1 MADWQEIVAANNAQY
16 DFEEASDITTTSGE
30 TGVSDYL
37 FDIVRA
43 PVGGISDALQGLIT
57 LGVLPFD
64 IMTDKDLTGKIDKFF
79 DETAI
84 LNTEAETGLGKI
96 VQGLV
101 QFGVPLGVASKVGSG
116 VKLLRAASETKKLSS
131 LPSLGAK
138 GAEIAKRAGYWGA
151 LGGITDTAVNV
162 PTKNASIS
170 DMVGLTEA
178 PNFNDMTGKELAAA
192 KLKQKLKMGA
202 EGSVIGAGFA
212 LLPVAGTLGA
222 KFLGASYKY
231 GLKPAGGAALRV
243 LDNVVVNPLSK
254 KIAGEGTQGGFV
266 TAGLKKTGSLFD
278 NAYGKLGI
286 PDASKWKNFDPKG
299 GTFGQRIMK
308 KLDNFK
314 NEFKSANI
322 MSPTLKLESDKVA
335 GKIEAEMRS
344 FTKIDE
350 RIDTKLYDIV
360 SKFKTNY
367 YDKITRQP
375 GYRNIAD
382 NLQMEKNKIF
392 DYLTARGTKQATS
405 KLKLV
410 NSAVQK
416 EAKDLKGIL
425 KESNTRIG
433 SLLAKNKSGSYAE
446 LSRLLVDDAD
456 NFFKQRFASFN
467 NRDFKFDLKGKTGIA
482 AKQEIKRQSL
492 MNQDMR
498 AGVEGLE
505 NLTFKKLQGFK
516 KKLNSKNPKLTE
528 QEKIWDNALN
538 KNSEMRL
545 ELLKRAVIN
554 SGSNA
559 NVFFEN
565 VAMQIGKQANKIKP
579 GEEFPDAIKRFL
591 NTPKGQEVAIKDYS
605 NSMLDAIIWNSK
617 QTYKK
622 QYFDIVEK
630 EWLKDGTIFAGN
642 ILKDPAAAQKVVNA
656 GLTSSRL
663 RRVANDQNKSG
674 MMNTDP
680 AFDSTL
686 FTKEYYALPEITNA
700 LNGVKA
706 NFDNLFDS
714 PWYSSLMQLKAGG
727 QIAKTIF
734 SPMTQIRNV
743 TTASF
748 FPLASGL
755 IGSRSSLGDAWKLV
769 ADDIFTGAK
778 NNLDTLNK
786 TIDDDVT
793 RGVIDS
799 SIQVN
804 EIKNILEKAS
814 TGQISFNSFMR
825 NPTVKK
831 FVDVYQGGD
840 NIWKIYSDRFYQ
852 SALRDA
858 FGNPAAN
865 SKAVLDNVKT
875 WYKEV
880 AKAPYIDTS
889 AITGQLKT
897 ADEALKEVSAYLVKN
912 TIPTYSQ
919 VPRIIQSIRNLP
931 LGNFVAFPAEI
942 MRTSANLL
950 SLGARELTSSNPYI
964 RQMGARRLI
973 GASATFGGMGKI
985 VAETAEFVT
994 GVSDEVME
1002 KAKRSFVP
1010 RYEMNATL
1018 IPMTAPDEN
1027 GNFKYINF
1035 SYSNPYDSLLRPY
1048 NALVSSFAKGEL
1060 NQENVG
1066 EKILNGLFGTYGGA
1080 PGAIPEFF
1088 SPFISESIGTERV
1101 ADLVFRNGETR
1112 NGKKIWFDT
1121 DSLDVKISRGMEHII
1136 GGLEPGGFTSAKRVW
1151 NGASGQ
1157 FTDYGSQRDMAN
1169 ELVALMSG
1177 VRVQEVKPLQ
1187 SMPFV
1192 ITSFGKDKQEIG
1204 RKFNSIAYSANT
1216 SAEQKVSAY
1225 KEWVVNS
1232 FKSQKSLMQTLKD
1245 AEDLGIG
1252 RSILRRTLDE
1262 RLKNQTEV
1270 SNLLNGKF
1278 KAPTASNNRA
1288 EALIKRLEDQ
1298 DLDMALQFEVG
1309 LDVAQDVWKDLQ
1321 RDVRNFDLNSSVE
1334 DFETFIDEVLSFGV
1348 EQARE
1353 VPPMRRTRAIEEV
1366 QETDVSLPVDN
1377 RKNVAVSPQVTNTGS
1392 QVMANA
1398 TLGSKYLGG
1407 INYNKMNT
1415 AQKADYVDKVFKV

>member
-1 MADWQEIVAANNAQY
+1 MADWQELAAIQQNASLV
-16 DFEEASDITTTSGE
+16 DEDDVTIGSSETTA
-30 TGVSDYL
+30 SDYL

-64 IMTDKDLTGKIDKFF
+64 ILTDKDLTGKIDKFF
-79 DETAI
+79 NETAI

-96 VQGLV
+96 VQAIT

-151 LGGITDTAVNV
+151 LGGATDLAVSV
-162 PTKNASIS
+162 PTQNSALS
-170 DMVGLTEA
+170 DMIGITEA
-178 PNFNDMTGKELAAA
+178 PNFNELEGKELAQA
-192 KLKQKLKMGA
+192 KLSQKIKMGA

-212 LLPVAGTLGA
+212 MLPVAGTLGA

-231 GLKPAGGAALRV
+231 GLKPVGGAALRV

-254 KIAGEGTQGGFV
+254 KIAGGGTEGGYFTAAIKKGGELLDKGY
-266 TAGLKKTGSLFD
+266 TKA
-278 NAYGKLGI
+278 GI
-286 PDASKWKNFDPKG
+286 PDAKEWKYFDTKG

-308 KLDNFK
+308 RLDNFK

-322 MSPTLKLESDKVA
+322 ISPTLKLEGDKVA
-335 GKIEAEMRS
+335 GKIEAEMRG
-344 FTKIDE
+344 FRKIDE

-367 YDKITRQP
+367 FDKVTKQP
-375 GYRNIAD
+375 GYRNVMD
-382 NLQMEKNKIF
+382 NLQVEKNKIF
-392 DYLTARGTKQATS
+392 DYITAKGKKEAAN

-410 NSAVQK
+410 NPAVQK
-416 EAKDLKGIL
+416 EAKDLKNIL
-425 KESNTRIG
+425 KESNTKVG
-433 SLLAKNKSGSYAE
+433 SLLAKSKNDSFRE
-446 LSRLLVDDAD
+446 LSKLMIDDAD

-467 NRDFKFDLKGKTGIA
+467 NKDFAFDIKGKAGTA
-482 AKQEIKRQSL
+482 AKQEIKNQSL
-492 MNQDMR
+492 INQNMR
-498 AGVEGLE
+498 LGVPGLE
-505 NLTFKKLQGFK
+505 DLNFKSLQILK
-516 KKLNSKNPKLTE
+516 KKLKSKNPKLTVKE
-528 QEKIWDNALN
+528 EGWNKALN
-538 KNSEMRL
+538 KNADNRL
-545 ELLKRAVIN
+545 QMLKRSVIN
-554 SGSNA
+554 SGSDA
-559 NVFFEN
+559 NMFFTN
-565 VAMQIGKQANKIKP
+565 VAKQIGKDADKMRP
-579 GEEFPDAIKRFL
+579 GEQFPDAIKRFL

-605 NSMLDAIIWNSK
+605 NSLLDAIIWNSK

-622 QYFDIVEK
+622 QYFDVVEK
-630 EWLKDGTIFAGN
+630 EWLKDGTIFGN
-642 ILKDPAAAQKVVNA
+642 ILKDQDAYQNA
-656 GLTSSRL
+656 INRGIDPTRL
-663 RRVANDQNKSG
+663 RRITNDQSRSG
-674 MMNTDP
+674 MMSTDP
-680 AFDSTL
+680 AFDSNL
-686 FTKEYYALPEITNA
+686 FKNEYFTLPEISNA
-700 LNGVKA
+700 LQGVKA
-706 NFDNLFDS
+706 NFDNLFDNQ
-714 PWYSSLMQLKAGG
+714 WYSSLMQLKAGG

-814 TGQISFNSFMR
+814 TGKISFNSFMN

-858 FGNPAAN
+858 FGNPSATP
-865 SKAVLDNVKT
+865 KAVLKNVEQ

-880 AKAPYIDTS
+880 AGSPFIKES

-950 SLGARELTSSNPYI
+950 ALGAKELTSSNEYI

-973 GASATFGGMGKI
+973 GASATFGGIGKI

-1018 IPMTAPDEN
+1018 IPMTAPDVN

-1035 SYSNPYDSLLRPY
+1035 SYSNPYDSLLRPF
-1048 NALVSSFAKGEL
+1048 NAMVSAFGKGEL
-1060 NQENVG
+1060 NQENVS
-1066 EKILNGLFGTYGGA
+1066 EKVLNGLFGTYGGA

-1088 SPFISESIGTERV
+1088 APFISESIGTERV
-1101 ADLVFRNGETR
+1101 ADLIFRNGETR
-1112 NGKKIWFDT
+1112 NGKKIWFERDDLNT
-1121 DSLDVKISRGMEHII
+1121 KIARGMEHII

-1151 NGASGQ
+1151 DGASGK
-1157 FTDYGSQRDMAN
+1157 FTDYGTQRNMAD

-1204 RKFNSIAYSANT
+1204 RKFNSIAYSARST
-1216 SAEQKVSAY
+1216 PEQKIAAY
-1225 KEWVVNS
+1225 KDWVIDS
-1232 FKSQKSLMQTLKD
+1232 FKSQKSLMQTIND
-1245 AEDLGIG
+1245 AEELGIS
-1252 RSILRRTLDE
+1252 RSILRKTLNE

-1270 SNLLNGKF
+1270 TNLFRGKF
-1278 KAPTASNNRA
+1278 KAPTASAERA
-1288 EALIKRLEDQ
+1288 KSLIRRLEDQ
-1298 DLDMALQFEVG
+1298 DLDVALQFEMG
-1309 LDVAQDVWKDLQ
+1309 LDVAQDAWSDLK
-1321 RDVRNFDLNSSVE
+1321 RDVRNFDLDQSVE
-1334 DFETFIDEVLSFGV
+1334 SFEQYINAALSLGV
-1348 EQARE
+1348 KEARD
-1353 VPPMRRTRAIEEV
+1353 VPPIVRTRTGEV
-1366 QETDVSLPVDN
+1366 AEQQAVLPVDQN
-1377 RKNVAVSPQVTNTGS
+1377 KNAAINNQVVSASVPNKTNTGIF
-1392 QVMANA
+1392 QQ
-1398 TLGSKYLGG
+1398 YFPRG
-1407 INYNKMNT
+1407 I
-1415 AQKADYVDKVFKV
+1415 FS